1 MAHDNE
7 FTLMKERRF
16 LPFFIT
22 QFLGAFN
29 DNVFKNALI
38 ILIAFQVAATDSAR
52 ANLLIN
58 LCSGL
63 FVLPFFLFS
72 ATAGQL
78 SDKYEKSCYIR
89 WVKALEIGI
98 MCGAAAGFLL
108 NSVALLLA
116 MLFMMGFHST
126 LFGPV
131 KYSILPQHL
140 KPQELVGGNAWIEM
154 GTNMAI
160 LLGTMLGGILI
171 AWRNG
176 PLWVS
181 VAVILIAVCGF
192 LSSLTIPQ
200 APPAAPNLKINWNP
214 VTETWRILQLTRQ
227 NFTVFQSVLGI
238 SWFWFLGSV
247 YLAQLPNFT
256 KLTLG
261 GSEHVVTLLLTLFA
275 VGIGIGSLLCERL
288 SGRMVEIGLVPF
300 GSIGLTVFGIDL
312 FFATPSSPVPGGV
325 LLDVGAFLTQ
335 PGSWRVLLDIV
346 LIGIFGGIYIVPLY
360 ALVQQR
366 SEPTQLSRVIAG
378 NNILNA
384 IFMVAAALIA
394 VVMLHQGLT
403 IPQLLLVMAIFNAAV
418 AIYIFTLV
426 PEFLMRFMVWIL
438 VNVVYRLRTE
448 GLDRIPEQGPVLVV
462 CNHVSLMDALVVSG
476 CCRRPIRFVM
486 DYQIFKNPLLNFVF
500 RTAGAIPIASARE
513 NPEILQR
520 AYQRVADY
528 LRDGEVVG
536 IFPEGRLTPDGE
548 IGPFKSGIERILKQ
562 TPVPVVPMALRGLW
576 GSFFSRR
583 YGKAMSGFPRRF
595 WSRIE
600 LVVGEAVLPEQ
611 ATSAVLREQVVALRG
626 DWR

>member
-7 FTLMKERRF
+7 FTLLQERRF
-16 LPFFIT
+16 LPFFVT

-38 ILIAFQVAATDSAR
+38 ILIAFQIAASDPTRS
-52 ANLLIN
+52 NLLIN
-58 LCSGL
+58 LSAAL

-78 SDKYEKSCYIR
+78 SDKFEKSRYIR
-89 WVKALEIGI
+89 WVKLLEIAI
-98 MCGAAAGFLL
+98 MLGAAAGFML
-108 NSVALLLA
+108 NSVPLLIA

-131 KYSILPQHL
+131 KYSIMPQHL
-140 KPQELVGGNAWIEM
+140 RPEELIGGNAWIEM

-171 AWRNG
+171 AWPQG
-176 PLWVS
+176 HLWVS
-181 VAVILIAVCGF
+181 CAVIAIAILGF
-192 LSSLTIPQ
+192 LSSLAIPK
-200 APPAAPNLKINWNP
+200 APPAAPDLKINWNP
-214 VTETWRILQLTRQ
+214 ASETWNILKFSYQ

-261 GSEHVVTLLLTLFA
+261 GGEHVVTLLLTLFA
-275 VGIGIGSLLCERL
+275 IGIGIGSLLCERL

-312 FFATPSSPVPGGV
+312 FFATPASPPQGE
-325 LLDVGAFLTQ
+325 LLGMLAFLAQ
-335 PGSWRVLLDIV
+335 PGSWRVLMDV
-346 LIGIFGGIYIVPLY
+346 MLIGIFGGIYIVPLY

-366 SEPTQLSRVIAG
+366 SAPSHLSRVIAG

-384 IFMVAAALIA
+384 VFMVAAALIA
-394 VVMLHQGLT
+394 VALLDQGLN

-418 AIYIFTLV
+418 AVYVFALV
-426 PEFLMRFMVWIL
+426 PEFLMRFVVWIL
-438 VNVVYRLRTE
+438 VNVIYRLRTKGLEHIPDE
-448 GLDRIPEQGPVLVV
+448 GPAVVV
-462 CNHVSLMDALVVSG
+462 CNHVSYMDALIVIG

-486 DYQIFKNPLLNFVF
+486 DHQIFRIPGLNFIF
-500 RTAGAIPIASARE
+500 RTAGAVPIAPARE
-513 NPEILQR
+513 NPEILES
-520 AYQRVADY
+520 AYDRVARY
-528 LRDGEVVG
+528 LEDGEVVG
-536 IFPEGRLTPDGE
+536 IFPEGQLTKDGE
-548 IGPFKSGIERILKQ
+548 LGAFKGGIERIVRR
-562 TPVPVVPMALRGLW
+562 TPAPVVPLALRGMW

-583 YGKAMSGFPRRF
+583 YGKAMSHFPRRF

-600 LVVGEAVLPEQ
+600 LAAGEAVPAGQ
-611 ATSAVLREQVVALRG
+611 ATSALLRERVMTLRG
-626 DWR
+626 DRP